1 MKEFISILISF
12 IFMGIAE
19 SIDSAF
25 NNAISID
32 AIVVCGSLFS
42 IDLILKSISEIG
54 TYTYRTAR
62 KDESRYLII
71 NTIISLIL
79 GIIVFL
85 ARDYIVNIFNLTQL
99 QKEMLS
105 DILILYI
112 GYLILGRVVN
122 SLFEMIRLKSRLKL
136 YRNSLIVYYCTL
148 IGLDAIVYFGTGNL
162 KLLFCA
168 TMTSWIISIIY
179 MLYNLKLEFKL
190 PNKETIIN
198 VKKYGI
204 PTALERLF
212 SRIFILIYG
221 VIASHMGTE
230 KYSIHTVCYAI
241 CLNLELITNAY
252 QATLMIKVP
261 IEGSY
266 EEQYKSIMEIK
277 KKVFPLIIL
286 LNYVFAAIYLIIE
299 HGSLPIDKCFPYI
312 IFYTF
317 GVFGLYQYESY
328 KTLCITQG
336 KPKILLLGSTIGSCV
351 RVIICYLFYNTS
363 IAIFIFGIVNFLDF
377 YIRSV
382 IYRIELSKIKEQ
394 NL

>member
-363 IAIFIFGIVNFLDF
+363 IALFIFGIVNFLDF

>member
-12 IFMGIAE
+12 VFMGIAE

-42 IDLILKSISEIG
+42 IDLILKSLSEIG

-62 KDESRYLII
+62 KDETSYLIVNVI
-71 NTIISLIL
+71 VSLLL

-85 ARDYIVNIFNLTQL
+85 GRNYIVNIFGLTAI
-99 QKEMLS
+99 QKELLS
-105 DILILYI
+105 SILILYI
-112 GYLILGRVVN
+112 GYLVLGRLAN
-122 SLFEMIRLKSRLKL
+122 AIFEMVRLKGKLKL
-136 YRNSLIVYYCTL
+136 YRNSLIVYYIIL
-148 IGLDAIVYFGTGNL
+148 IGLDAIAYLTTHNL
-162 KLLFCA
+162 EMLFVA
-168 TMTSWIISIIY
+168 TMISWIVSIIY
-179 MLYNLKLEFKL
+179 MLKHLKLKIKL
-190 PNKETIIN
+190 PDREVMTN

-252 QATLMIKVP
+252 QATLMIKIPTDESYKNQKQIIIDMKKSCFP
-261 IEGSY
+261 I
-266 EEQYKSIMEIK
+266 
-277 KKVFPLIIL
+277 IIL
-286 LNYVFAAIYLIIE
+286 LNYVFAIMYLVLQ
-299 HGSLPIDKCFPYI
+299 HGSLPLANCFPYI

-317 GVFGLYQYESY
+317 GVFGLYNYENY
-328 KTLCITQG
+328 KTLCIMQG
-336 KPKILLLGSTIGSCV
+336 KPKILLLGSTIGSLI
-351 RVIICYLFYNTS
+351 RVLICLVFCKSNIALFV
-363 IAIFIFGIVNFLDF
+363 FGLVNFVDF
-377 YIRSV
+377 YTRSV
-382 IYRIELSKIKEQ
+382 IYRVELEK
-394 NL
+394 

>member
-12 IFMGIAE
+12 VFMGIAE

-42 IDLILKSISEIG
+42 IDLILKSLSEIG

-62 KDESRYLII
+62 KDETSYLIVNVI
-71 NTIISLIL
+71 VSLLL

-85 ARDYIVNIFNLTQL
+85 GRNYIVNIFGLTAI
-99 QKEMLS
+99 QKELLS
-105 DILILYI
+105 SILILYI
-112 GYLILGRVVN
+112 GYLTLGRLAN
-122 SLFEMIRLKSRLKL
+122 ALFEMVRLKGELKL
-136 YRNSLIVYYCTL
+136 YRNSLIVYYIIL
-148 IGLDAIVYFGTGNL
+148 IGLDAIAYLTTHNL
-162 KLLFCA
+162 EMLFVA
-168 TMTSWIISIIY
+168 TMISWIVSIIY
-179 MLYNLKLEFKL
+179 MLCNLKLKIKL
-190 PNKETIIN
+190 PDKEVMAN

-252 QATLMIKVP
+252 QATLMIKIPTDESYQKQKQIIIDMKKSCFP
-261 IEGSY
+261 I
-266 EEQYKSIMEIK
+266 
-277 KKVFPLIIL
+277 IIL
-286 LNYVFAAIYLIIE
+286 LNYVFTIIYLVLQ
-299 HGSLPIDKCFPYI
+299 HGSLPLANCFPYI

-317 GVFGLYQYESY
+317 GVFGLYHYENY
-328 KTLCITQG
+328 KTLCIMQG
-336 KPKILLLGSTIGSCV
+336 KPKILLLGSTIGSLI
-351 RVIICYLFYNTS
+351 RVLICLVFCKSDIALFV
-363 IAIFIFGIVNFLDF
+363 FGLVNFVDF
-377 YIRSV
+377 YTRSV
-382 IYRIELSKIKEQ
+382 IYRIELEK
-394 NL
+394 

>member
-12 IFMGIAE
+12 VFMGIAE

-42 IDLILKSISEIG
+42 IDLILKSLSEIG

-62 KDESRYLII
+62 KDETSYLIVNVI
-71 NTIISLIL
+71 VSLLL

-85 ARDYIVNIFNLTQL
+85 GRNYIVNIFGLTAI
-99 QKEMLS
+99 QKELLS
-105 DILILYI
+105 SILILYI
-112 GYLILGRVVN
+112 GYLTLGRLAN
-122 SLFEMIRLKSRLKL
+122 ALFEMVRLKGELKL
-136 YRNSLIVYYCTL
+136 YRNSLIVYYIIL
-148 IGLDAIVYFGTGNL
+148 IGLDAIAYLTTHNL
-162 KLLFCA
+162 EMLFVA
-168 TMTSWIISIIY
+168 TMISWIVSIIY
-179 MLYNLKLEFKL
+179 MLCNLKLKIKL
-190 PNKETIIN
+190 PDKEVMTN

-252 QATLMIKVP
+252 QATLMIKIPTDESYQKQKQIIIDMKKSCFP
-261 IEGSY
+261 I
-266 EEQYKSIMEIK
+266 
-277 KKVFPLIIL
+277 IIL
-286 LNYVFAAIYLIIE
+286 LNYVFAIIYLILQ
-299 HGSLPIDKCFPYI
+299 HGSLPLTNCFPYI

-317 GVFGLYQYESY
+317 GVFGLYHYENY
-328 KTLCITQG
+328 KTLCIMQG
-336 KPKILLLGSTIGSCV
+336 KPKILLLGSTIGSLI
-351 RVIICYLFYNTS
+351 RVLICLVFCKSNIALFV
-363 IAIFIFGIVNFLDF
+363 FGLVNFVDF
-377 YIRSV
+377 YTRSV
-382 IYRIELSKIKEQ
+382 IYRIELEK
-394 NL
+394 

>member
-12 IFMGIAE
+12 VFMGIAE

-42 IDLILKSISEIG
+42 IDLILKSLSEIG

-62 KDESRYLII
+62 KDETSYLIVNVI
-71 NTIISLIL
+71 VSLLL

-85 ARDYIVNIFNLTQL
+85 GRNYIVNIFGLTAI
-99 QKEMLS
+99 QKELLS
-105 DILILYI
+105 SILILYI
-112 GYLILGRVVN
+112 GYLTLGRLAN
-122 SLFEMIRLKSRLKL
+122 ALFEMVRLKGELKL
-136 YRNSLIVYYCTL
+136 YRNSLIVYYITL
-148 IGLDAIVYFGTGNL
+148 IGLDAIAYLTTHNL
-162 KLLFCA
+162 EMLFVA
-168 TMTSWIISIIY
+168 TMISWIVSIIY
-179 MLYNLKLEFKL
+179 MLCNLKLKIKL
-190 PNKETIIN
+190 PDKEVMTN

-252 QATLMIKVP
+252 QATLMIKIPTDESYQKQKQIIIDMKKSCFP
-261 IEGSY
+261 I
-266 EEQYKSIMEIK
+266 
-277 KKVFPLIIL
+277 IIL
-286 LNYVFAAIYLIIE
+286 LNYVFAIIYLVLQ
-299 HGSLPIDKCFPYI
+299 HGSLPLANCFPYI

-317 GVFGLYQYESY
+317 GVFGLYHYENY
-328 KTLCITQG
+328 KTLCIMQG
-336 KPKILLLGSTIGSCV
+336 KPKILLLGSTIGSLI
-351 RVIICYLFYNTS
+351 RVLICLVFCKSDIALFV
-363 IAIFIFGIVNFLDF
+363 FGLVNFVDF
-377 YIRSV
+377 YTRSV
-382 IYRIELSKIKEQ
+382 IYRIELEK
-394 NL
+394 

>member
-12 IFMGIAE
+12 VFMGIAE

-42 IDLILKSISEIG
+42 IDLILKSLSEIG

-62 KDESRYLII
+62 KDETSYLIVNVI
-71 NTIISLIL
+71 VSLLL

-85 ARDYIVNIFNLTQL
+85 GRNYIVNIFGLTAI
-99 QKEMLS
+99 QKELLS
-105 DILILYI
+105 SILILYI
-112 GYLILGRVVN
+112 GYLTLGRLAN
-122 SLFEMIRLKSRLKL
+122 ALFEMVRLKGELKL
-136 YRNSLIVYYCTL
+136 YRNSLIVYYIIL
-148 IGLDAIVYFGTGNL
+148 IGLDAIAYLTTHNL
-162 KLLFCA
+162 EMLFVA
-168 TMTSWIISIIY
+168 TMISWIVSIIY
-179 MLYNLKLEFKL
+179 MLCNLKLKIKL
-190 PNKETIIN
+190 PDKEVMTN

-252 QATLMIKVP
+252 QATLMIKIPTDESYQKQKQIIIDMKKSCFP
-261 IEGSY
+261 I
-266 EEQYKSIMEIK
+266 
-277 KKVFPLIIL
+277 IIL
-286 LNYVFAAIYLIIE
+286 LNYVFAIIYLVLQ
-299 HGSLPIDKCFPYI
+299 HGSLPLANCFPYI

-317 GVFGLYQYESY
+317 GVFGLYHYENY
-328 KTLCITQG
+328 KTLCIMQG
-336 KPKILLLGSTIGSCV
+336 KPKILLLGSTIGSLI
-351 RVIICYLFYNTS
+351 RVLICLVFCKSDIALFV
-363 IAIFIFGIVNFLDF
+363 FGLVNFVDF
-377 YIRSV
+377 YTRSV
-382 IYRIELSKIKEQ
+382 IYRIELEK
-394 NL
+394 

>member
-12 IFMGIAE
+12 VFMGIAE

-42 IDLILKSISEIG
+42 IDLILKSLSEIG

-62 KDESRYLII
+62 KDETSYLIVNVI
-71 NTIISLIL
+71 VSLLL

-85 ARDYIVNIFNLTQL
+85 GRNYIVNIFGLTAI
-99 QKEMLS
+99 QKEILS
-105 DILILYI
+105 SILILYI
-112 GYLILGRVVN
+112 GYLTLGRLAN
-122 SLFEMIRLKSRLKL
+122 ALFEMVRLKGELKL
-136 YRNSLIVYYCTL
+136 YRNSLIVYYIIL
-148 IGLDAIVYFGTGNL
+148 IGLDAIAYLTTHNL
-162 KLLFCA
+162 EMLFVA
-168 TMTSWIISIIY
+168 TMISWIVSIIY
-179 MLYNLKLEFKL
+179 MLCNLKLKIKL
-190 PNKETIIN
+190 PDKEVMTN

-252 QATLMIKVP
+252 QATLMIKIPTDESYQKQKQIIIDMKKSCFP
-261 IEGSY
+261 I
-266 EEQYKSIMEIK
+266 
-277 KKVFPLIIL
+277 IIL
-286 LNYVFAAIYLIIE
+286 LNYVFAIIYLVLQ
-299 HGSLPIDKCFPYI
+299 HGSLPLANCFPYI

-317 GVFGLYQYESY
+317 GVFGLYHYENY
-328 KTLCITQG
+328 KTLCIMQG
-336 KPKILLLGSTIGSCV
+336 KPKILLLGSTIGSLI
-351 RVIICYLFYNTS
+351 RVVICLVLCKSDIALFV
-363 IAIFIFGIVNFLDF
+363 FGLVNFVDF
-377 YIRSV
+377 YTRSV
-382 IYRIELSKIKEQ
+382 IYRIELEK
-394 NL
+394 